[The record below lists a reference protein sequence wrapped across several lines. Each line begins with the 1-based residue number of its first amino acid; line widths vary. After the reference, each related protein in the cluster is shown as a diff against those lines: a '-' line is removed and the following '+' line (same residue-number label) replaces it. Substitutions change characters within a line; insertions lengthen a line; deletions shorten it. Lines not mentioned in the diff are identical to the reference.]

1 MINVNQETS
10 NPQNMKKESSCGMRV
25 VVEKTAASIYGC
37 KAIDFSTGQASTKTK
52 KLKRTSDQ

>member
-37 KAIDFSTGQASTKTK
+37 KAIDFSTGQASTGLT
-52 KLKRTSDQ
+52 